1 MGQKV
6 SPKGMRIG
14 VIKDWDARW
23 YADKNYE
30 ELLHEDLKVR
40 KYVKTKLFESGVSDI
55 ITERTG
61 NTKLRV
67 TIHTAKPGI
76 VIGAKGSEIEKLRK
90 ELQSHQ
96 QTQQMLDESLQKL
109 KQLSAEE
116 IEAMHRQLQEQV
128 RQTRQK
134 LENLTQLNHI
144 VRQEN
149 KDIRQKIQTAEET
162 EKTVSKKIESLQTE
176 IARQKE
182 LLKKKEQEIKQKK
195 QLIKFAIDSSSSKKP
210 LLAELDADGIAVFN
224 PGANNR
230 IDFKKTGNADAAL
243 REFNMYLAG
252 VDKTEYYFSVAVK
265 PNGFKY
271 ANSVLKMLKESKIE
285 RGFEIL
291 PDNQSTLFGENAL

>member
-1 MGQKV
+1 M
-6 SPKGMRIG
+6 
-14 VIKDWDARW
+14 AR
-23 YADKNYE
+23 NE
-30 ELLHEDLKVR
+30 EDSAIS
-40 KYVKTKLFESGVSDI
+40 LFSFQDI
-55 ITERTG
+55 ITSLTG
-61 NTKLRV
+61 IMFLVVLLLVLMLLTS
-67 TIHTAKPGI
+67 HQPGGRKQAEE
-76 VIGAKGSEIEKLRK
+76 VRELQSQIEKLRK

-162 EKTVSKKIESLQTE
+162 EKTVSKKIESLQKE

-195 QLIKFAIDSSSSKKP
+195 KLIKFAIDSSSSKKP

-224 PGANNR
+224 PEANNR

-265 PNGFKY
+265 PSGFKY

-291 PDNQSTLFGENAL
+291 PDNQSTLFGETAL